1 MAVTAS
7 CDAAK
12 KLVGWSEAP
21 ALTPQVLAS
30 LPSPPPAYIFF
41 CFGDLACFSC
51 ISCGPSAPGW
61 AGPCGFRAPGPQ
73 QAAAGEAG
81 RKVRAG
87 LTKAGRPARRHQ
99 NCYETA
105 LNARQT
111 SQTERRRA
119 GNSRPCLR
127 LDSQLE
133 PKPPLDVH
141 FPCVKKFRCQLA
153 TWPTNPTKPA
163 IAHPPRTT
171 GIRDIPLR

>member
-1 MAVTAS
+1 VMPH
-7 CDAAK
+7 K
-12 KLVGWSEAP
+12 VGWLVRGPCANSAGASQPPQP
-21 ALTPQVLAS
+21 AAGVDFFVSAIS
-30 LPSPPPAYIFF
+30 RAFCEFPAVR
-41 CFGDLACFSC
+41 LHR
-51 ISCGPSAPGW
+51 PGW

-73 QAAAGEAG
+73 QASAGEAR

-111 SQTERRRA
+111 SQQTERRRA

-141 FPCVKKFRCQLA
+141 FPCVFFFRCQLA